1 MEINIILTLMIF
13 ISAILGSMGLGG
25 GSVLM
30 LYFLFFSEIGQSQ
43 AQGLNLLFF
52 IPTALF
58 SIFLHKKNNLL
69 DLKALKKV
77 LPSGIL
83 GCILGSIAA
92 LKINSDFLRKI
103 FAIYLLAMSVK
114 EFYTLWKE
122 HQQKLPPKA

>member
-1 MEINIILTLMIF
+1 MEINIIFSLIIF
-13 ISAILGSMGLGG
+13 ISSILGSMGLGG

-69 DLKALKKV
+69 DLKALKKI

-92 LKINSDFLRKI
+92 MKINPNFLKKV
-103 FAIYLLAMSVK
+103 FAVYLLAMSLR

-122 HQQKLPPKA
+122 HKQKLPPKA